1 MNTFV
6 LPGRLEEKVLPF
18 AMPLIDAFE
27 DLLGTE
33 VFSKLLEKG
42 IIRIESIAY
51 LRGRTL
57 KGLVS
62 SSRCL

>member
-1 MNTFV
+1 
-6 LPGRLEEKVLPF
+6 
-18 AMPLIDAFE
+18 MPLIDAFE

-33 VFSKLLEKG
+33 VFNKLLEKG